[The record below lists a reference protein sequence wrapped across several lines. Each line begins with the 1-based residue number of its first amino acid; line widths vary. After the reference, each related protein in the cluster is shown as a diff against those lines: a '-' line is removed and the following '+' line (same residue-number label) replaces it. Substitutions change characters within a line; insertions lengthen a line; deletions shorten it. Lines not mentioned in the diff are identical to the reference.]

1 MCALPRRD
9 GTSRQN
15 TRQAKSAP
23 RATKTVIATSWKM
36 MPPTM
41 MWVPVDW
48 ELEEEVSL
56 VSNELLLEDES
67 PPPPPDEAIP
77 PPAAWTTKEIISQ
90 VQKIQR

>member
-1 MCALPRRD
+1 
-9 GTSRQN
+9 
-15 TRQAKSAP
+15 
-23 RATKTVIATSWKM
+23 
-36 MPPTM
+36 

-56 VSNELLLEDES
+56 VLNELVLEDES
-67 PPPPPDEAIP
+67 PPPPPPPDEAIP

>member
-1 MCALPRRD
+1 
-9 GTSRQN
+9 
-15 TRQAKSAP
+15 
-23 RATKTVIATSWKM
+23 M

-48 ELEEEVSL
+48 ELEEEEVSL
-56 VSNELLLEDES
+56 VLNELVLEDES